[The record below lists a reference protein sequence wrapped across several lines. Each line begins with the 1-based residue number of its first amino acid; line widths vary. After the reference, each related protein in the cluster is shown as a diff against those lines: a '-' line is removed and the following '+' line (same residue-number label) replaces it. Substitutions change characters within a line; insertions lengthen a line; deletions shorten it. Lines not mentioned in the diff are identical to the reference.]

1 MLTRHAVQKAVL
13 ERAFRRRSVLNKSEG
28 AVLADELSRCTDAR
42 GGRLPLVAP
51 AQVATWFANKRKAL
65 NRAARI
71 REEAAAEAVAQQH
84 AQLLARGIDVS
95 KLPALPASSGRGAT
109 DAAAAARA
117 RGGALL
123 AAAAARTA
131 SEREKEREREQKA
144 ARAATMRAATAANL
158 QATQLVAA
166 GDGGAGAA
174 EDQLMTQ
181 ALSREPPST
190 QAQPSHELPPAAA
203 EGSRRPQ
210 RSTAGRRLAEAGGAA
225 AVEAGISLSLNDYDG
240 GVAAA
245 RWAAQLAQA
254 AAAAARDP
262 YRGRNGAEGAEDA
275 DGFDDGVDAGGVGGA
290 AGDEDADEAGRVRRR
305 VKPYQRV
312 ERRLRACDSEA
323 LEAFFCATAAPNVA
337 QRNGIAAAMGLTL
350 DQVTTWFKRRQ
361 AQPAPPAAV
370 GRGRAA
376 SGAASVAMDG
386 GAAAMQRALSLAS
399 AGGGGVER
407 LTSRLDSSAA
417 VDVAARMLSGRLGST
432 TREHREH

>member
-1 MLTRHAVQKAVL
+1 MACPLQKALL

-28 AVLADELSRCTDAR
+28 AVLAAELSRCTDSR
-42 GGRLPLVAP
+42 GGRLPIVAP

-95 KLPALPASSGRGAT
+95 KLPALPAASARGAT

-131 SEREKEREREQKA
+131 AERGKEREREQKA

-166 GDGGAGAA
+166 GDGAA
-174 EDQLMTQ
+174 EDQLMS
-181 ALSREPPST
+181 LSREPPST
-190 QAQPSHELPPAAA
+190 QAQPSHELPPAA

-245 RWAAQLAQA
+245 RWAAQLAEA
-254 AAAAARDP
+254 AAAASRDP
-262 YRGRNGAEGAEDA
+262 YRGVEAADDA
-275 DGFDDGVDAGGVGGA
+275 DGFDDGVDAGGAGGA
-290 AGDEDADEAGRVRRR
+290 AEDEETDEAGRVRRR

-312 ERRLRACDSEA
+312 ERRLRACDGEA
-323 LEAFFCATAAPNVA
+323 LEAFYCATAAPNVA

-361 AQPAPPAAV
+361 AQPAAAAV

-376 SGAASVAMDG
+376 SGAASAMDG

-399 AGGGGVER
+399 AGGGGMER
-407 LTSRLDSSAA
+407 LTSRFDSSAA

-432 TREHREH
+432 TQAREH